1 MLARG
6 VVASTCDL
14 LKRVEE
20 NNDDIS
26 ETERERLAMV
36 YENLEEELSRMEAYV
51 DRGDGEPPT
60 DVGSLE
66 EVEAYHDW
74 SFY

>member
-14 LKRVEE
+14 LERVEE

-36 YENLEEELSRMEAYV
+36 YGNLDEELSRMGAYV
-51 DRGDGEPPT
+51 ERGDEEPLT
-60 DVGSLE
+60 DVDSLD